1 MLNFLPGQP
10 NSGLHTVCQKCWN
23 NRTIIAYCSGNNL
36 IIMSNRFSRLQT
48 IYFEK
53 DATAVD
59 ICEQTG
65 QLAVAVGNT
74 VYVYGPEYAP
84 GDHQWV
90 ELGRFYHDESRVN
103 CVRWAG
109 KVELV
114 VASAYMSLWRIRA
127 GMGTFKKHLLWS
139 QRQPAPVYNCAITDD
154 AEYIATVGKHDTRVK
169 VWRRLSNAAEQAE
182 FDLTVIPHG
191 GSVTML
197 RWRRSQVPSRCKI
210 LYVLGTDAKLRMWSN
225 YEMENKNNAQD
236 WGTVELDREAHE
248 RFVMILDSRLLV
260 AAMPKQPR
268 SELLLYLEKQQP
280 ELVGIVSSSGRLRI
294 LALEHLSQ
302 DPPRMTSVKR
312 LATLELLS
320 EWFEPPPQILY
331 FCEPQMYETSGC
343 QLSLVIHD
351 IRGSIKH
358 VLLPL
363 ENLFHPSSLKDILEH
378 RFTGHSKS
386 IQRLWRSSD
395 GEAVLTI
402 SRFHENAIWVP
413 QNLHAGVSLQMQKI
427 IETDSPIHLALVHEK
442 GALAVTLLKDFKLQ
456 AWDCTANTSQRA
468 KLLAEVSV
476 ARGRGYPILMANT
489 PEKKHDHERHFVTL
503 LYDSGHIDAFLVT
516 PDRIK
521 TIESGSIDL
530 EDEDRI
536 YKASTIDPVQPS
548 SGGDRDLI
556 TLITRAGTIRTYKAV
571 VASDLSRVQWM
582 VTHILDTDIQD
593 CSLIAGSSINKTCVI
608 DSTKKEMSIWDLK
621 RGVLEYTHSFDDAV
635 QDIDWTST
643 ETGQSIISIGFHN
656 HVLLLTQQRYDYT
669 NKLPTFLPI
678 KRLNITKHTT
688 HEIGDSTWMKDG
700 TIVVASGNQIFVE
713 DKQLD
718 LTDSFT
724 LQSIGSRCI
733 TSNDLLHLTSV
744 LNGPLPVYHPQ
755 FLIQAL
761 YFGKLNLV
769 KEIILNLFLEL
780 REREYNPD
788 VTEPLPSSL
797 CIPYHKFLLPDDDS
811 YTFDHHPEPYSSY
824 NIALSD
830 LLREKLTKIPLPYL
844 TRHQQITL
852 ITVLEAIESVEKNN
866 SIVDSSGLKFILGMK
881 LFVSHKMTQ
890 PSVTMRDVM
899 WAVHSENNEL
909 LQSLVFPD
917 ITSTARIREYKVC
930 YWVKQEGLVRL
941 FESVARYEFTKND
954 KRDPSACAIFYLALK
969 KKKILLNL
977 WRVASGHPE
986 QAKMLNFLE
995 NDFTQSRWKTAAL
1008 KNAFVLASKH
1018 RYLDSACFFLLAG
1031 SLKDA
1036 VNVLVRKLE
1045 DLDMAIGVC
1054 RVYSG
1059 DNSAELHH
1067 LLTNYVLPR
1076 AIVENDVWTMS
1087 YVYWRLKNE
1096 SLAIKSLLGIYVHQH
1111 SEHTSH
1117 DKSPINKSFLM
1128 EDPALLHLYSWI
1140 RTKSACNTSARWE
1153 ANEQEEYLLMNKV
1166 ADIYRRMGCDY
1177 LSLSLLRN
1185 WKFTANSKNNR
1196 DDRST
1201 APSWSSSQL
1210 HFSERAPGSF
1220 DNRTLDSPSSLFD
1233 KSDNAFG
1240 YTDTATPRNLLDDFM
1255 NLDSCN
1261 ARSSVKEAREMW
1273 ERTPGA
1279 LSSGYSTHTENQLK
1293 GDPDCPPAKVP
1304 EVKNLL
1310 DDFM

>member
-10 NSGLHTVCQKCWN
+10 NSSLHTVCQKCWN

-65 QLAVAVGNT
+65 NLAVAVGNT
-74 VYVYGPEYAP
+74 VYVYGPEY
-84 GDHQWV
+84 
-90 ELGRFYHDESRVN
+90 ELREHRWAEHGQFYHDDSQVN
-103 CVRWAG
+103 CVRWVG
-109 KVELV
+109 KTELV
-114 VASAYMSLWRIRA
+114 VASSYMSLWRIRA
-127 GMGTFKKHLLWS
+127 GLGTFNKHLLWS
-139 QRQPAPVYNCAITDD
+139 QRQPAPVYNCAVTED
-154 AEYIATVGKHDTRVK
+154 AEYIATVGKHDARVK

-197 RWRRSQVPSRCKI
+197 RWRRSEEPSHCKI
-210 LYVLGTDAKLRMWSN
+210 LYVLGTDSKLRIWSN

-236 WGTVELDREAHE
+236 WGTVELDRKAQE
-248 RFVMILDSRLLV
+248 RFVVILDSRLL
-260 AAMPKQPR
+260 AAALPTKRR
-268 SELLLYLEKQQP
+268 SELLQYLASQQP
-280 ELVGIVSSSGRLRI
+280 ELVGLVSRSGRLRM

-302 DPPRMTSVKR
+302 DPPRMASTKP
-312 LATLELLS
+312 LLTIDLLS
-320 EWFEPPPQILY
+320 EWFESPPQVLY
-331 FCEPQMYETSGC
+331 FCEPQIYEASGG

-351 IRGSIKH
+351 LRGSIKH

-363 ENLFHPSSLKDILEH
+363 DKLARPTSLGDILEH

-395 GEAVLTI
+395 GEAILTI
-402 SRFHENAIWVP
+402 SRFHENAIWIP
-413 QNLHAGVSLQMQKI
+413 QNLHAGVSLQMQNI

-442 GALAVTLLKDFKLQ
+442 GALVITFLKSFKLQ
-456 AWDCTANTSQRA
+456 AWGCSANSSQRA
-468 KLLAEVSV
+468 HLLAEVTISKS
-476 ARGRGYPILMANT
+476 RGYPILMSNT
-489 PEKKHDHERHFVTL
+489 PEKKHHHERHFITL
-503 LYDSGHIDAFLVT
+503 LYDSGHVDAFLAT
-516 PDRIK
+516 PNEIK
-521 TIESGSIDL
+521 PVESGSIDL
-530 EDEDRI
+530 EGEDMI
-536 YKASTIDPVQPS
+536 YRASTIDPVQPS

-556 TLITRAGTIRTYKAV
+556 TLITRTGTIRTYKAV

-582 VTHILDTDIQD
+582 LTHILDTNIED

-608 DSTKKEMSIWDLK
+608 DSTKKEITIWDLK
-621 RGVLEYTHSFDDAV
+621 RGVLEYTHLFQDAV
-635 QDIDWTST
+635 RDIDWTST
-643 ETGQSIISIGFHN
+643 NSGQSIISIGFN
-656 HVLLLTQQRYDYT
+656 SHVLLLTQQRYDYT

-678 KRLNITKHTT
+678 KRLDITKHTT

-700 TIVVASGNQIFVE
+700 TIVVASGNQLFVE

-769 KEIILNLFLEL
+769 KEIILNLFLQI

-797 CIPYHKFLLPDDDS
+797 CIPYHKFLLPDDEN
-811 YTFDHHPEPYSSY
+811 YIFDHHPEPYSSY
-824 NIALSD
+824 NIALSA
-830 LLREKLTKIPLPYL
+830 LLREKLTKFPLPYL

-881 LFVSHKMTQ
+881 LFLSHKMTQ
-890 PSVTMRDVM
+890 SSVTMRDVM
-899 WAVHSENNEL
+899 WAVHSENKHL
-909 LQSLVFPD
+909 LQSLVFAD
-917 ITSTARIREYKVC
+917 ITSTARLREYKVC
-930 YWVKQEGLVRL
+930 YWVKQDGLVRI
-941 FESVARYEFTKND
+941 FESLARYEFTKND
-954 KRDPSACAIFYLALK
+954 RRDPSACAIFYLALK
-969 KKKILLNL
+969 KKKILLSL
-977 WRVASGHPE
+977 WRVAAGHPE

-995 NDFTQSRWKTAAL
+995 HDFTQARWRTAAL

-1018 RYLDSACFFLLAG
+1018 RYLDSACFFLLAD

-1045 DLDMAIGVC
+1045 DLDLAIGVC

-1059 DNSAELHH
+1059 DSSPELHH
-1067 LLTNYVLPR
+1067 LLTNHVLPG
-1076 AIVENDVWTMS
+1076 AVVDNDIWTMS

-1096 SLAIKSLLGIYVHQH
+1096 NLAIKALLGRYVHEQ
-1111 SEHTSH
+1111 SEHAFH

-1140 RTKSACNTSARWE
+1140 RLKSTCKNSTRWDS
-1153 ANEQEEYLLMNKV
+1153 NEQEEYLLMNKV

-1185 WKFTANSKNNR
+1185 WKFTANAKGNA
-1196 DDRST
+1196 DDRSN

-1220 DNRTLDSPSSLFD
+1220 GNRTFDSPSSLFD
-1233 KSDNAFG
+1233 KSENRSG
-1240 YTDTATPRNLLDDFM
+1240 YTDTATPRNMLDDFM
-1255 NLDSCN
+1255 NVDSYR
-1261 ARSSVKEAREMW
+1261 ARSSVPEAQELW
-1273 ERTPGA
+1273 EETPDA
-1279 LSSGYSTHTENQLK
+1279 LSSGYSTHTQNKMK
-1293 GDPDCPPAKVP
+1293 GTSGHPPVKVP
-1304 EVKNLL
+1304 KVRNLL